1 MGERLLDLHGL
12 VKSFPL
18 GNGIRQRVL
27 GPFDFHVETGEIVA
41 IIGNSG
47 AGKSTLL
54 RIMAGLENADEGNH
68 QCCGVK
74 HRGIPPRLGFVFQ
87 QHSLFPW
94 LTARENVAFGLRRQG
109 LSRKLAFERANSEL
123 IKMGLAGSEGK
134 YPFQLSG
141 GMKQK
146 VAIARTMVTEPR
158 LLLLDEPF
166 ASLDLGTRRELDE
179 WLRVLLK
186 EEKTTAVLVTHDLEE
201 ALRIA
206 DRIVVLTGK
215 PGRIVEDV
223 KRDVLDAKERLMR
236 WIQ

>member
-1 MGERLLDLHGL
+1 MTERLLDLHGL
-12 VKSFPL
+12 IKSFPQ
-18 GNGIRQRVL
+18 GNRIRQRIL
-27 GPFDFHVETGEIVA
+27 GPFDFHVEEGEIVA

-54 RIMAGLENADEGNH
+54 RIMAGLESADEGNH
-68 QCCGVK
+68 QCCGME

-94 LTARENVAFGLRRQG
+94 LNARENVAFGLRRQG
-109 LSRKLAFERANSEL
+109 MNRKKAHALADFEL
-123 IKMGLAGSEGK
+123 LKMGLEGAEEK

-166 ASLDLGTRRELDE
+166 ASLDIGTRRELDS
-179 WLRVLLK
+179 WLRSFLK
-186 EEKTTAVLVTHDLEE
+186 IEKTTAVLVTHDLEE
-201 ALRIA
+201 ALHIA
-206 DRIVVLTGK
+206 DRVVVLSGK
-215 PGRIVEDV
+215 PGRIVEEV
-223 KRDVLDAKERLMR
+223 KRDALDAKERLMQ
-236 WIQ
+236 WTQ